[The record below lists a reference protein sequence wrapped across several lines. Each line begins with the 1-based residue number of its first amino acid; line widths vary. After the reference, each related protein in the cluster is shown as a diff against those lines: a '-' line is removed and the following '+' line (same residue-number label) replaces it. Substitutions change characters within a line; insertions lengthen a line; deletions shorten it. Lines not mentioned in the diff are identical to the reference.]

1 MPDSSRHGRAPRTG
15 LDAGKLAGVPQPPAM
30 PAGAE
35 VVEVRL
41 ENIWRDN
48 PIFQFRLEPGPVDD
62 LVKSIGQDGQQIPV
76 QLWLA
81 EGGQRLFIIDG
92 HRRVKAADEL
102 GLPTVKAIV
111 RDDLD
116 EAHAYRLAWNL
127 NTIRKGLG
135 PLDKANALRLIRERE
150 GVALEEAAAYL
161 GLTRSTAGRLVQLL
175 ELPDVLRQAVVAE
188 KLTPGHAL
196 VLTQHQDE
204 DLEEWICRV
213 KDEELSVRQLQGLLG
228 KAKRGRAPTYLQ
240 RRGGGF
246 KLSGFTFAP
255 GKCDPQSRQRM
266 LEALKRAVAILEESI

>member
-1 MPDSSRHGRAPRTG
+1 MPESSRHGRTSRTG
-15 LDAGKLAGVPQPPAM
+15 VDAGKLASVPRPPAV

-41 ENIWRDN
+41 EDIWRDN
-48 PIFQFRLEPGPVDD
+48 PVFQFRLEPGPVAD
-62 LVKSIGQDGQQIPV
+62 LVRSMDQEGQQVPV
-76 QLWLA
+76 QLWRA
-81 EGGQRLFIIDG
+81 EGAKRMFVIDG
-92 HRRVKAADEL
+92 HRRFKAADEL
-102 GLPTVKAIV
+102 GLPTIKAIV

-116 EAHAYRLAWNL
+116 EPQAYRLAWNL
-127 NTIRKGLG
+127 NTVRKGLG

-228 KAKRGRAPTYLQ
+228 KAKRGRTPTYLQ